1 MAAIA
6 ARDTPPPSSTRLSS
20 VYATVD
26 ARADTVR
33 RVWDTI
39 DAVYYDPAFH
49 GKDVAALRAQALAE
63 GIAADSDAAFH
74 RALARSVRGLDDS
87 HTGVLTA
94 READNAR
101 ARRATQIGLSFR
113 VVDDRVVIT
122 RVVPGFPAERAG
134 VVAGMILA
142 AVDGRPLAADF
153 LAHPPPDADADP
165 AFARTPEEASRNDQ
179 RRAIRALL
187 VERSGVTQAH
197 RLTLVRA
204 DGSRL
209 DTIVRAATADVPL
222 RVEYRRLP
230 SGIGVLAF
238 NRFDWSARDAIVRAL
253 RIAEA
258 DTRGLVIDLR
268 GNSGGEERMFAWF
281 AGRFVPRD
289 VEIVSTRSRGAP
301 DEPLFA
307 RAGPPTYDRP
317 IAVLIDGGTA
327 SSSELT
333 AAVLAEQRQAVLV
346 GETSCGCVVAIRGEY
361 VLPDG
366 GALRVTRR
374 GYRTAG
380 GRRLEHDPLVPAV
393 VVEPTLAQWRSGDDV
408 VLDAAERLLTG
419 SSGTLPASNRNG
431 LAEPSAGI
439 SPGLPGRVAVQD
451 GEDPAA
457 R

>member
-1 MAAIA
+1 MIA
-6 ARDTPPPSSTRLSS
+6 ARETPPPSSTRLSP
-20 VYATVD
+20 VYATPA

-39 DAVYYDPAFH
+39 AEVYYDPGFN
-49 GKDVAALRAQALAE
+49 GKDVAALRGQALAE
-63 GIAADSDAAFH
+63 GLAADSDAAFH
-74 RALARSVRGLDDS
+74 RALRRSVRALDDS

-113 VVDDRVVIT
+113 VVDDRVLIT
-122 RVVPGFPAERAG
+122 RVVPGFPAARAG
-134 VVAGMILA
+134 VVAGMVLA
-142 AVDGRPLAADF
+142 AVDGRSLDGDF
-153 LAHPPPDADADP
+153 LAHPRTDADP
-165 AFARTPEEASRNDQ
+165 EPSLARTPEEAFRDDQ

-187 VERSGVTQAH
+187 VERSGVTEAH

-209 DTIVRAATADVPL
+209 DTIVRAVTADVPL
-222 RVEYRRLP
+222 HVEYRRLP

-238 NRFDWSARDAIVRAL
+238 NQFEWAARDAIARAL
-253 RIAEA
+253 AIAQS
-258 DTRGLVIDLR
+258 DTRALVIDLR
-268 GNSGGEERMFAWF
+268 GNPGGEERLFAWF

-301 DEPLFA
+301 DEPLVA
-307 RAGPPTYDRP
+307 QAGPPTYDRP

-327 SSSELT
+327 SSAELT
-333 AAVLAEQRQAVLV
+333 AAVLVEQRQAVLV

-408 VLDAAERLLTG
+408 VLDVAERLLTG
-419 SSGTLPASNRNG
+419 STGTLPASDRNG